1 MCIRD
6 SIYIVTDEN
15 IGQWTLQS
23 MKLRHILFMT
33 LFIGLALSNPTKKLP
48 CKPLDQAGHI
58 VVFDSTFA
66 DGGYNTSVQS
76 TGLIK

>member
-1 MCIRD
+1 
-6 SIYIVTDEN
+6 
-15 IGQWTLQS
+15 
-23 MKLRHILFMT
+23 MT
-33 LFIGLALSNPTKKLP
+33 LFFGLALSSPTKKLP
-48 CKPLDQAGHI
+48 CKPLDQAGHN

>member
-1 MCIRD
+1 
-6 SIYIVTDEN
+6 
-15 IGQWTLQS
+15 
-23 MKLRHILFMT
+23 MKLRYILFMT
-33 LFIGLALSNPTKKLP
+33 LFFGLALSSPTKKLP
-48 CKPLDQAGHI
+48 CKPLDQAGHN